1 MLRYLLV
8 AALLLAGLTEASAQT
23 TTRRKTAKKRAAYSV
38 RGPRRAVGPG
48 ISPRTGRPYGEAL
61 AQHPEL
67 KDQVYLA
74 PGVPMRK
81 RSTYLPKS
89 SYSNRAPRAA
99 ALGAATTRNANTTLN
114 GGTKSAAP
122 AKARRRP

>member
-8 AALLLAGLTEASAQT
+8 AALLLATLTEASAQT

-38 RGPRRAVGPG
+38 RGPRRVVGPG

-99 ALGAATTRNANTTLN
+99 TGATSRSANTTLSG
-114 GGTKSAAP
+114 GGTKAATP
-122 AKARRRP
+122 AKAKRRP

>member
-23 TTRRKTAKKRAAYSV
+23 TRRKTAKKRAAYSV
-38 RGPRRAVGPG
+38 RGPRRAVEPG

-89 SYSNRAPRAA
+89 SYSNRAPRATA
-99 ALGAATTRNANTTLN
+99 AGAATTRNANTTLN
-114 GGTKSAAP
+114 GGTKAAAP